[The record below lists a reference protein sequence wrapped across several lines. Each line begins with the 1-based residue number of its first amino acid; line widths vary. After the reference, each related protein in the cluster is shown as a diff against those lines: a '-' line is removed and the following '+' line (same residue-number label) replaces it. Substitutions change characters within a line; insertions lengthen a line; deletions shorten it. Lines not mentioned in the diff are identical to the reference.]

1 VRTIWRSKWY
11 PRTVFVLCLLPLVYL
26 SWRWYHHDL
35 TANRVEYVA
44 RFLGIWALRF
54 LLGTLAITPLRR
66 IPGLAGLMKI
76 RRMLGL
82 FSFFY
87 GFLHGL
93 HYFVFDVEWSWPVI
107 QDDLSHRRFFI
118 AGLAALLLLTPLA
131 ATSFD
136 GAIRWLGGKKWQRL
150 HRLVYLAAIAAVVH
164 YAWQGKGITNRNL
177 YYAAVLLVLLLAR
190 VVYWLV
196 KKLPAPAIPVRARS
210 QTD

>member
-1 VRTIWRSKWY
+1 M
-11 PRTVFVLCLLPLVYL
+11 FVLCLLPLLYL
-26 SWRWYHHDL
+26 SWRWYRHDL

-66 IPGLAGLMKI
+66 LPALGGLMKI

-87 GFLHGL
+87 GLLHGM
-93 HYFVFDVEWSWPVI
+93 HYFVFDVQWSWPVI
-107 QDDLSHRRFFI
+107 QDDLTSRRFFI
-118 AGLAALLLLTPLA
+118 AGMFALLLMFPLA

-136 GAIRWLGGKKWQRL
+136 RAIRWLGGRNWQRL
-150 HRLVYLAAIAAVVH
+150 HRLVYLAATSAVIH

-177 YYAAVLLVLLLAR
+177 YYAAILLFLLLAR
-190 VVYWLV
+190 VVYWLAHR
-196 KKLPAPAIPVRARS
+196 KPAPASNRS
-210 QTD
+210 PRVLTPGA